1 MPLDRHMQRVRRMR
15 RVCTSPW
22 AKVLSVAVIAVIGTE
37 VRRRQ
42 STPLDR
48 HLVVPI
54 GVKER
59 GSARASYFAEPL
71 RLLVEA
77 GVIAALVPGLARR
90 ERAMLVAAP
99 LTAVAAGEGLKW
111 LVPRERP
118 NKDRFTP
125 QGGKSFPST
134 HAACA
139 TAFALA
145 AAAVAHRHGAGG
157 RWTYGAALVLGTWI
171 GVERVRDAAHWPTD
185 ALAGIALGVFSSAL
199 VADGA

>member
-1 MPLDRHMQRVRRMR
+1 ML
-15 RVCTSPW
+15 
-22 AKVLSVAVIAVIGTE
+22 ALLGTK

-42 STPLDR
+42 STRLDR
-48 HLVVPI
+48 ELVVHT

-71 RLLVEA
+71 RVVVEA
-77 GVIAALVPGLARR
+77 TAVAVLVPRLAPR

-99 LTAVAAGEGLKW
+99 LVAVAVGEVLKR

-118 NKDRFTP
+118 NKDRFSP

-145 AAAVAHRHGAGG
+145 GAAVARRHGVGG
-157 RWTYGAALVLGTWI
+157 TWTYGAALALGAWI
-171 GVERVRDAAHWPTD
+171 GVERVRDAAHWPSD
-185 ALAGIALGVFSSAL
+185 ALAGVALGVLSSSV
-199 VADGA
+199 VANGA